1 VTLEF
6 TPDGLKELAH
16 QAAAVNQQDEN
27 IGARR
32 LFTVLEKVLEDV
44 SFRAD
49 EFAGQTVT
57 VDAAMVRERLGD
69 LVRNEDLRR
78 YVL

>member
-6 TPDGLKELAH
+6 TPDGLHELAH
-16 QAAAVNQQDEN
+16 QAALVNLQDEN

-44 SFRAD
+44 SFRAE
-49 EFAGQTVT
+49 EFAGTTVI
-57 VDAAMVRERLGD
+57 VDAPMVRERLGD